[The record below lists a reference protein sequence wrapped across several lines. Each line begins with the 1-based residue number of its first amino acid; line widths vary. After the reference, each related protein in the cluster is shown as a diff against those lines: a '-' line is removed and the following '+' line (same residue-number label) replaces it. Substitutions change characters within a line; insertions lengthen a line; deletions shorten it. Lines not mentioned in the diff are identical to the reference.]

1 MISRF
6 FNKLILSDNT
16 IIKKFVG
23 NESLKYSMNDEI
35 SYYKKIRDPIF
46 PKILR

>member
-23 NESLKYSMNDEI
+23 NESLKYTMKYHIIKRLETQ
-35 SYYKKIRDPIF
+35 YFQK
-46 PKILR
+46 